1 MLSEQQLEILSDAI
15 RPLFQHL
22 EQEVILDIARR
33 VQKTMTYTRTAE
45 LMAMDM
51 QKLGYS
57 PNKIRAEVM
66 KVLRADKAYMKTV
79 EDNTIAYKKEVKEL
93 IDRIVKSAAEM
104 GDEII
109 ANAGKMSWV
118 DDMSVWESAGREL
131 TDNSFL
137 HDLQK
142 AIAEQTIEE
151 MVNLTRTT
159 GFKTMSGFES
169 IGNAYRRELDKAM
182 IKLCTGTFSQE
193 KVLNDVIHNLAQSG
207 LRSVDY
213 ASGYTMQLDTAVK
226 NALRTGC
233 GQISAKIM
241 DENLV
246 RSGENLV
253 YVSSHWGARNKGI
266 GVENHELWQ
275 GKVYFVKPG
284 KDYSEEAKRIGQDRI
299 MDIWY
304 STGYSPDGS
313 HVNNPLGLHGYNCRH
328 SHRVWF
334 EGASSLPQEQPELAP
349 VTINGKTYDYYQ
361 MTQKMRSMERNIRA
375 LKKELVARESLK
387 LPRTEIKAKIQQK
400 TREYEEFCRKCK
412 VPERTTNLR
421 VDGSAVDVTKTRA
434 YKNYTEFIKGLEDDK
449 GFFEKIKGLFG
460 GKRENVII
468 EFEKILPTIK
478 NEDVRILLQQ
488 AKERTS
494 FIALD
499 KHKSMYEEGAHT
511 VYYGKNAT
519 PGTIAHE
526 LFHEIYDTYR
536 FVEDD
541 FLSRSVKNDFSKLT
555 NLAKG
560 YGKSI
565 EEMLYLRYPNAFYIN
580 DDGKIVVYEKYRGL
594 SDIIHGASDGKID
607 LGYGHRRQGYWSQ
620 NKRLEKE
627 TFAQFGRMLWEQDE
641 DVLKVL
647 GEVLED
653 TNREVL
659 GRLKGMIK

>member
-66 KVLRADKAYMKTV
+66 KVLRADKAYMKAV
-79 EDNTIAYKKEVKEL
+79 EDNTVAYKKAVKEL
-93 IDRIVKSAAEM
+93 IDEIVKNAAEM
-104 GDEII
+104 GNEII
-109 ANAGKMSWV
+109 ANAGNMSWI

-151 MVNLTRTT
+151 MINLTRTT

-169 IGNAYRRELDKAM
+169 IGNAYRMELDKAM

-207 LRSVDY
+207 LRSIDY

-233 GQISAKIM
+233 GQISAKMM

-253 YVSSHWGARNKGI
+253 YVSGHWGARNKGI

-275 GKVYFVKPG
+275 SKVYFIKPG
-284 KDYSEEAKRIGQDRI
+284 KDYSEEAERIGQDRI

-313 HVNNPLGLHGYNCRH
+313 HENNPLGLHGYNCRH

-334 EGASSLPQEQPELAP
+334 EGASSLPQEQPEPAP

-421 VDGSAVDVTKTRA
+421 VDGSAVDVTKTKAYKVYQNIVNNTKYDIINKETLSRAKNIRTFTDLEKVSSSKVISMSNLEEIVEYFKSVHGIDVEGFSGRELFSIKATLAGYDDMLSEFPDAKARIKKIEYNPKLSDMGNLNIDTKISQIGPSGLKDYGTGLHEAAHAYDLVMSKPGTHSYAEEVIELARKNLRLRRNSKEYINLVVRMTGLPTENRA
-434 YKNYTEFIKGLEDDK
+434 Y
-449 GFFEKIKGLFG
+449 
-460 GKRENVII
+460 
-468 EFEKILPTIK
+468 
-478 NEDVRILLQQ
+478 
-488 AKERTS
+488 
-494 FIALD
+494 
-499 KHKSMYEEGAHT
+499 
-511 VYYGKNAT
+511 
-519 PGTIAHE
+519 E
-526 LFHEIYDTYR
+526 LFAYAIETAKGGIDNKYASEIYR
-536 FVEDD
+536 
-541 FLSRSVKNDFSKLT
+541 
-555 NLAKG
+555 
-560 YGKSI
+560 
-565 EEMLYLRYPNAFYIN
+565 
-580 DDGKIVVYEKYRGL
+580 IVRE
-594 SDIIHGASDGKID
+594 
-607 LGYGHRRQGYWSQ
+607 RQ
-620 NKRLEKE
+620 
-627 TFAQFGRMLWEQDE
+627 
-641 DVLKVL
+641 
-647 GEVLED
+647 
-653 TNREVL
+653 
-659 GRLKGMIK
+659 